1 MAETKVRLGEKC
13 MCWIFFS
20 SLYSPISIFHL
31 VTLSVWWGLSIGCAE
46 LAYGNGAEESQRTQ
60 AVRSGLSLKQTAER
74 CIITSA
80 NAEPVESPPP
90 HTSITAAS
98 CLLKCYHTGTFYII
112 CTSGV

>member
-1 MAETKVRLGEKC
+1 MAETKVRLGGKC
-13 MCWIFFS
+13 MCWIFSS

-46 LAYGNGAEESQRTQ
+46 LAYGNRAEESQRTQ

-90 HTSITAAS
+90 HTTTTAAS
-98 CLLKCYHTGTFYII
+98 CLLKCYYKGPFYII